1 MKSGWG
7 LLFLVAVFMASL
19 LGFGTLGYRTIESGW
34 SLGDAFYMTV
44 ITVSTVGFTEL
55 HPLSPQGRLF
65 TILLILL
72 GLISISVIGACAAR
86 LLIDNEIKNVLGRKK
101 MKKDIAKLKDHHV
114 VCGFGRIG
122 SVICYEL
129 NRASL
134 EFVVVEQDSALVQQA
149 EDFGYWVI
157 KGDATSDIVLKEAGL
172 ERAHG
177 VAAVLN
183 SDAHNLFISLA
194 AREINPNIKIISRG
208 EEAGIES
215 RLLRAGAN
223 VVVSPLKLGGSQIA
237 RMIRDDHQPKKQD
250 PAVGMDNLRLLQIQ
264 NTEKSQMT
272 ADQLMR
278 QAKGLLAVA
287 IQRTDGRTEI
297 MPSLEN
303 ILEPQDTL
311 LVCCSGQDGVG
322 A

>member
-1 MKSGWG
+1 
-7 LLFLVAVFMASL
+7 
-19 LGFGTLGYRTIESGW
+19 
-34 SLGDAFYMTV
+34 
-44 ITVSTVGFTEL
+44 
-55 HPLSPQGRLF
+55 
-65 TILLILL
+65 
-72 GLISISVIGACAAR
+72 
-86 LLIDNEIKNVLGRKK
+86 LIDNEIKNVLGRKK